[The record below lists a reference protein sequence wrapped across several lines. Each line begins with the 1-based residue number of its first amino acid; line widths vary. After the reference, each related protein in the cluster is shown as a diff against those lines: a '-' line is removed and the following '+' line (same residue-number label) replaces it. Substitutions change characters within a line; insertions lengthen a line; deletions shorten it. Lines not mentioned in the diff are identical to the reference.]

1 MRNIVFFN
9 STIIHKKATV
19 SHLTLFYIASAKPVC
34 PIFHMKGIK
43 RRAFLKNTLLASA
56 GAVLAPSF
64 LQARELTNT
73 TKEKPFYP
81 LSASGKKVIVAGAG
95 ITGLCCA
102 YELMKAGHDVVV
114 LEASGRYGGHV
125 FTGRDG
131 LSDGLYADFGADHIT
146 KPGYERFFDYVKEFN
161 LTAIPYPNAE
171 GSEAAT
177 DGHQL
182 KMISGKFYTAEMLK
196 NPAVLK
202 GFGFNEREVIFL
214 SQNPFYALGSL
225 FIKTY
230 LGKFTDAYQPFG
242 VGYDDLDKVAIADI
256 YKKEGASPT
265 ALRFLGGHNANA
277 LYHLWRAAIMDFRG
291 IPLSEGDTY
300 HLKDGNE
307 QLPMAFAKRLGDRV
321 KLNHPITAIKHSG
334 TGVTVTYKA
343 YGTDDEKEM
352 SADVLV
358 NCITLPVFKNITV
371 TPPLSPEKQYVVDNL
386 PYSSHPFYVFEA
398 STKFWLDDGFKSI
411 NMEFEHPDIS
421 SVWLETNQVDTTRV
435 ILKAYGP
442 GGLSP
447 LRVLAAF
454 REVYPGKH
462 DTIEQALTKDWT
474 TDKFA
479 PACEMEPFP
488 IGDMKKFWPQIMQPE
503 GRIYFAGTYADN
515 MSRGMESC
523 IRSAQRVAGEIG
535 KI

>member
-1 MRNIVFFN
+1 
-9 STIIHKKATV
+9 
-19 SHLTLFYIASAKPVC
+19 
-34 PIFHMKGIK
+34 MKEIK
-43 RRAFLKNTLLASA
+43 RRDFLKSTLIA
-56 GAVLAPSF
+56 GAGAALAPSV
-64 LQARELTNT
+64 LQAQNVSARQEQS
-73 TKEKPFYP
+73 PVYP
-81 LSASGKKVIVAGAG
+81 LSATAKKVIVAGGG

-102 YELMKAGHDVVV
+102 YELMKSGHDVVV

-146 KPGYERFFDYVKEFN
+146 QPGYERFFDYVKEFN

-177 DGHQL
+177 DGNQL
-182 KMISGKFYTAEMLK
+182 KMINGKFYTAEMLRD
-196 NPAVLK
+196 PAVLT
-202 GFGFNEREVIFL
+202 GFGFNDREVKFL

-225 FIKTY
+225 FTKSY
-230 LGKFTDAYQPFG
+230 LSKFKDAYQPFG
-242 VGYDDLDKVAIADI
+242 VGYDDLDKVPIADI
-256 YKKEGASPT
+256 YKKEGASAA
-265 ALRFLGGHNANA
+265 ALRFLGGRHSNA

-307 QLPMAFAKRLGDRV
+307 QLPIAFAKRLGNRV
-321 KLNHPITAIKHSG
+321 KLNHPITAIKHSS
-334 TGVTVTYKA
+334 TGVTVSYKA
-343 YGTDDEKEM
+343 FGRDEVLQM
-352 SADVLV
+352 DADVLV
-358 NCITLPVFKNITV
+358 NCITLPVFKNIPIS
-371 TPPLSPEKQYVVDNL
+371 PPLSPEKQYVVDNL
-386 PYSSHPFYVFEA
+386 AYSSHPFYVFEA
-398 STKFWLDDGFKSI
+398 SSKFWLDDGFKSI

-421 SVWLETNQVDTTRV
+421 SIWLETNQVDTTRV
-435 ILKAYGP
+435 VLKAFGP

-447 LRVLAAF
+447 QRVLAAF

-474 TDKFA
+474 VDKYA
-479 PACEMEPFP
+479 PACEMEPFA
-488 IGDMKKFWPQIMQPE
+488 IGEMHKFWPQIMLPE

-523 IRSAQRVAGEIG
+523 LRSAQRVAGEIG
-535 KI
+535 KL